1 MTSARV
7 DAYLVQLLAQ
17 AERRVTA
24 RIAETLEANGSSL
37 EQWRVLCLLTERDGR
52 PMNEIAAYAMLPS
65 PTLTKVVDRMVAAN
79 LVYRRPD
86 DRDRRRVLLF
96 LTDRGRD
103 LCRRLT
109 REVTRYE
116 AELASPGFDRERLAE
131 LLSQL
136 INGAE

>member
-7 DAYLVQLLAQ
+7 DAHLVQLLAQ

-24 RIAETLEANGSSL
+24 RIAETLEAKGSSL
-37 EQWRVLCLLTERDGR
+37 EQWRVLCVLAERDGS

-65 PTLTKVVDRMVAAN
+65 PTLTKVADRMVAAN
-79 LVYRRPD
+79 LVHRRAD
-86 DRDRRRVLLF
+86 DRDRRRVLVF
-96 LTDRGRD
+96 LTSRGRD
-103 LCRRLT
+103 LCRTLT
-109 REVTRYE
+109 HEVSRHET
-116 AELASPGFDRERLAE
+116 ELASPGFDRQRLAE